1 MPYLTRFMEK
11 TVFKNQ
17 NFHALVITA
26 LGILFCWNLYNV
38 LFAKSYFS
46 LIPLT
51 VQAVVLCLILTRDKN
66 AKLGIRVWSVIM
78 MIGPG
83 LSILGKILKMAT
95 GDDIVSMM
103 GPLILQLIFLAVGLL
118 CYHYN
123 DTTVEVE
130 FVDQNKPTPE
140 P

>member
-1 MPYLTRFMEK
+1 MK
-11 TVFKNQ
+11 KNVFKNQ
-17 NFHALVITA
+17 NFQALVIAA
-26 LGILFCWNLYNV
+26 LGILFCWNLYNL
-38 LFAKSYFS
+38 LFFKSYFS

-51 VQAVVLCLILTRDKN
+51 VQAVVLYLILTKDKN

-83 LSILGKILKMAT
+83 LSILGKVLKMAT

-103 GPLILQLIFLAVGLL
+103 GPLILQLVFFAVGLL

-123 DTTVEVE
+123 DTTVDVE
-130 FVDQNKPTPE
+130 SVDQNKPTPQ